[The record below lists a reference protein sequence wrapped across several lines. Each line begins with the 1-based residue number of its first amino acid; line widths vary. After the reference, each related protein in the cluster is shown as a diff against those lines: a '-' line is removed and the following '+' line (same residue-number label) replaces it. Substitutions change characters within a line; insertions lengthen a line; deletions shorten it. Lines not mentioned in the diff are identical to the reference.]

1 MGNLEYA
8 QTIVNDNAINQDKVQ
23 KNHDEKEK
31 STIIIEDSV
40 SKHRNGW
47 KIYKKK
53 LKPSCKVFVRTF
65 PEATT

>member
-40 SKHRNGW
+40 IKHRNGW
-47 KIYKKK
+47 KI
-53 LKPSCKVFVRTF
+53 
-65 PEATT
+65 